1 MDTLAVALLVGG
13 MAFLFSGLLFLSP
26 AERKRSSRMDSFENS
41 QQQIE
46 HYLSQMRKQ
55 RDEQTG
61 A

>member
-1 MDTLAVALLVGG
+1 MDTLGVALLVGG
-13 MAFLFSGLLFLSP
+13 MAFLFSGLLFLLP
-26 AERKRSSRMDSFENS
+26 TEREISSRTESFDIN

-55 RDEQTG
+55 RDEQAG

>member
-13 MAFLFSGLLFLSP
+13 TAFLFNGLLFLLP
-26 AERKRSSRMDSFENS
+26 TERKISSRTESFEVS

-55 RDEQTG
+55 CDEQTG
-61 A
+61 T